1 MVPLTVGIIGIVS
14 SMQDEEIKIVE
25 IVEIYNKIKEY
36 FTIKD

>member
-14 SMQDEEIKIVE
+14 SCRDEEIK